1 MILIVFIFF
10 LYMTN
15 KTDNALE
22 ISEIFLKDY
31 KRSDFE
37 ISNVDLT
44 FDIFDEYT
52 LVTNV
57 SRFIKTN
64 LDAKNLELNGEELDL
79 QEIYINDEKLEN
91 NSSNSDE
98 FNKYEIIKNK
108 LIIKNVGDNF
118 VVKTVVKIDPENNKQ
133 LMGLYKS
140 DGMYCT
146 QNEPE
151 GFRRITF
158 HLDRPD
164 VMSLYTTTIIAD
176 KEKYPVLLSNGNKVL
191 EKKLGEGRHL
201 VKWEDP
207 FKKPCYL
214 FALIAGDL
222 EKTTDT
228 FITMSGRKIT
238 LEIFTDA
245 KNQSR
250 IDHAMISL
258 KKAMKWDEERF
269 GREYDLD
276 IFMIVAVDA
285 FNSGAM
291 ENKGLNIFN
300 SAAILCDQ
308 KSATDRDFQYI
319 EAVVAHEYF
328 HNWTGDR
335 ITCRDWFQLTL
346 KEGLTVFRDAEFSAD
361 MGDRTLKR
369 IEDASYMREGQFA
382 EDAGPMSHPIQPQSF
397 IQIENF
403 YTRTVY
409 EKGSEVIRMLQ
420 TFYGVEN
427 FRKALDFYFET
438 YDGQAVTIEEFLYS
452 FEKILDI
459 DLTQFKKSWYR
470 QAGTPIV
477 KIEDSYDEE
486 NKKLEITV
494 SQSCPYPDKTS
505 NSSEKYTD
513 YHFPLQY
520 GLINKYGDDITS
532 GVWEIKKE
540 KEVFV
545 FNDISEKPTLSLL
558 RNFSAPVKLDYNY
571 SLEEDIF
578 LFMNDS
584 DLFNKYEAGQ
594 RMARR
599 VITDIMLEKI
609 DEFPQIVMDAYSKI
623 LTNKELSNGFKAEC
637 LTLPALFTIVEPFEI
652 YEYQKAFDAKKKYQ
666 NIIAD
671 NLEDIFL
678 DIYHKN
684 QNIVF
689 SISSEDIG
697 KRALKN
703 TCLSYLSCVSNAEKK
718 CTSLIMTQFETANNM
733 TDQLKALALLCKNET
748 PEKTNALF
756 DFKLKWQ
763 NDPLVMNKY
772 FAVQASIPNKNA
784 LNIIKKLEKDE
795 SFDGKNPNK
804 IRALYG
810 AFGRSVANF
819 HIETGESYSFIA
831 DKIIEIDSFNNK
843 ASSGLA
849 HVFDEYAKMPENLKS
864 LMKIE
869 LEKILNYKNLE
880 NKPISDALFEV
891 VSKIINNS

>member
-1 MILIVFIFF
+1 
-10 LYMTN
+10 MTDTK
-15 KTDNALE
+15 KTE
-22 ISEIFLKDY
+22 VTEIFLKDY
-31 KRSDFE
+31 TPSAFS
-37 ISNVDLT
+37 ISTVDVT
-44 FDIFDEYT
+44 FDIFEEYT

-57 SRFIKTN
+57 SKFRKIN
-64 LDAKNLELNGEELDL
+64 SDVKNLKLNGEELDL

-91 NSSNSDE
+91 TSLSNSDI
-98 FNKYEIIKNK
+98 YEVSEKF
-108 LIIKNVGDNF
+108 LIIENIEQYLDENSECVL
-118 VVKTVVKIDPENNKQ
+118 KTIVKIDPEKNKQ

-151 GFRRITF
+151 GFRRITY

-176 KEKYPVLLSNGNKVL
+176 KEKYPVLLSNGNKI
-191 EKKLGEGRHL
+191 EAKSFEDDASLGEKRHM

-222 EKTTDT
+222 EVTIDSFTTMT
-228 FITMSGRKIT
+228 GRDIS
-238 LEIFTDA
+238 LQIFTDA

-250 IDHAMISL
+250 ISHAMVSL

-300 SAAILCDQ
+300 SAAILCDE

-361 MGDRTLKR
+361 MGDRILKR

-420 TFYGVEN
+420 TFYGKEN

-438 YDGQAVTIEEFLYS
+438 FDGQAVTIEEFLFS
-452 FEKILDI
+452 FEKTLNI
-459 DLTQFKKSWYR
+459 DLTQFKNSWYL
-470 QAGTPIV
+470 QAGTPTV
-477 KIEDSYDEE
+477 KVTDEYNAEE
-486 NKKLEITV
+486 NIYSLTV
-494 SQSCPYPDKTS
+494 EQSCKYPDKT
-505 NSSEKYTD
+505 NNPEHPYTQ
-513 YHFPLQY
+513 YHFPLQF
-520 GLINKYGDDITS
+520 GLLNKYGKDIKIESNTL
-532 GVWEIKKE
+532 EITKE
-540 KEVFV
+540 TETFV
-545 FNDISEKPTLSLL
+545 FNNITEKPLPSLL
-558 RNFSAPVKLDYNY
+558 RNFSAPVKLEYNY
-571 SLEEDIF
+571 SLEQDIF

-584 DLFNKYEAGQ
+584 DLFNRYEAGQ

-599 VITDIMLEKI
+599 VITDIMLGKI
-609 DEFPQIVMDAYSKI
+609 DEFPEIVLNAYRKI
-623 LTNKELSNGFKAEC
+623 LENSDLSNGFKSEC

-652 YEYQKAFDAKKKYQ
+652 YEYRQAFDAKKKYQ
-666 NIIAD
+666 NIIATH
-671 NLEDIFL
+671 LESIFL
-678 DIYHKN
+678 ETYHKN
-684 QNIVF
+684 QTNTY
-689 SISSEDIG
+689 SITSEAIG
-697 KRALKN
+697 NRALKN
-703 TCLSYLSCVSNAEKK
+703 TCLLYLSESNVNY
-718 CTSLIMTQFETANNM
+718 TNLIMTQFETANNM
-733 TDQLKALALLCKNET
+733 TDKLRSLALLCKTNSQ
-748 PEKTNALF
+748 EKINALF
-756 DFKLKWQ
+756 DFYAEWK

-772 FAVQASIPNKNA
+772 FAVQASTPNE
-784 LNIIKKLEKDE
+784 NILEIIQKLEKEE
-795 SFDGKNPNK
+795 SFDAKNPNK

-810 AFGRSVANF
+810 AFGRSVINF
-819 HIETGESYSFIA
+819 HNENGKAYTFLA
-831 DKIIEIDSFNNK
+831 DKIIEIDAFNNK

-849 HVFDEYAKMPENLKS
+849 HVFDEYAKMPENLQS
-864 LMKIE
+864 LMKIQ
-869 LEKILNYKNLE
+869 LEKILASHN
-880 NKPISDALFEV
+880 ISDALFEV
-891 VSKIINNS
+891 VTKILNVEIGE

>member
-1 MILIVFIFF
+1 ME
-10 LYMTN
+10 
-15 KTDNALE
+15 NA
-22 ISEIFLKDY
+22 EIFLKDY
-31 KRSDFE
+31 TVSNYE
-37 ISNVDLT
+37 ISTVALT
-44 FDIFDEYT
+44 FDIFEEYT
-52 LVTNV
+52 LVTNISEYIFNSKAV
-57 SRFIKTN
+57 YTQENTN
-64 LDAKNLELNGEELDL
+64 LVLNGVGLDL
-79 QEIYINDEKLEN
+79 QEIYINSEKVEKEN
-91 NSSNSDE
+91 
-98 FNKYEIIKNK
+98 YEITKNS
-108 LIIKNVGDNF
+108 LIIKNIETIVSDIFKGF
-118 VVKTVVKIDPENNKQ
+118 ELKTVVKIDPESNKQ

-151 GFRRITF
+151 GFRNITY

-176 KEKYPVLLSNGNKVL
+176 KEKYPVLLSNGNNIKSEDL
-191 EKKLGEGRHL
+191 ENNRHKKI
-201 VKWEDP
+201 WEDP

-222 EKTTDT
+222 EFTEDKFTTMT
-228 FITMSGRKIT
+228 GREIT
-238 LEIFTDA
+238 LQIFTDA

-250 IDHAMISL
+250 IDHAMVSL

-403 YTRTVY
+403 YTQTVY

-420 TFYGVEN
+420 TLYGKEN

-438 YDGQAVTIEEFLYS
+438 YDGQAVTIEEFLFS
-452 FEKILDI
+452 FEKTLNI
-459 DLTQFKKSWYR
+459 DLTQFKKSWYF
-470 QAGTPIV
+470 QAGTPTVTIT
-477 KIEDSYDEE
+477 DEYNSE
-486 NKKLEITV
+486 EKKYSVTV
-494 SQSCPYPDKTS
+494 EQSCDYPKKPQES
-505 NSSEKYTD
+505 YTD
-513 YHFPLQY
+513 YHFPLQFGFLTKN
-520 GLINKYGDDITS
+520 GLPIDLGEQSDIL
-532 GVWEIKKE
+532 EITKKSETFVFENIKE
-540 KEVFV
+540 K
-545 FNDISEKPTLSLL
+545 PLPSLL
-558 RNFSAPVKLDYNY
+558 RNFSAPVKLDYSY
-571 SLEEDIF
+571 TLEQDLF
-578 LFMNDS
+578 LFMNDT

-594 RMARR
+594 RVARR

-609 DEFPQIVMDAYSKI
+609 DEFPESVIKAYEKI
-623 LTNKELSNGFKAEC
+623 LLHSDLSNGFKAEC
-637 LTLPALFTIVEPFEI
+637 LTLPALFTIVEPFEV
-652 YEYQKAFDAKKKYQ
+652 YEYKKAFEAKKKYQ
-666 NIIAD
+666 NIIA
-671 NLEDIFL
+671 NHLEEIFL
-678 DIYHKN
+678 STYHKN
-684 QNIVF
+684 QVNIY

-703 TCLSYLSCVSNAEKK
+703 TCLSFLSASDKDYQRF
-718 CTSLIMTQFETANNM
+718 IMTQFEIANNM
-733 TDQLKALALLCKNET
+733 TDKLRALALLCKT
-748 PEKTNALF
+748 DSPEKTNALF
-756 DFKLKWQ
+756 DFNAEWK

-772 FAVQASIPNKNA
+772 FAVQASTPNEKS
-784 LNIIKKLEKDE
+784 LEIIKELEKNE
-795 SFDGKNPNK
+795 SFDLKNPNK

-810 AFGRSVANF
+810 AFGRSVINF
-819 HIETGESYSFIA
+819 HNENGDAYEFIA
-831 DKIIEIDSFNNK
+831 NKIIEIDMFNNK

-849 HVFDEYAKMPENLKS
+849 HVFDEYAKMPDNLRS
-864 LMKIE
+864 LMKTQ
-869 LEKILNYKNLE
+869 LEKILEFPNSE
-880 NKPISDALFEV
+880 NKNISDALFEV
-891 VSKIINNS
+891 VSKILKSGE

>member
-1 MILIVFIFF
+1 
-10 LYMTN
+10 MTN
-15 KTDNALE
+15 INSTEAQE
-22 ISEIFLKDY
+22 IYLKDY
-31 KRSDFE
+31 TPSAFSIE
-37 ISNVDLT
+37 TVDLT
-44 FDIFDEYT
+44 FEIFEEYT

-57 SRFIKTN
+57 SKFTKTN
-64 LDAKNLELNGEELDL
+64 ATVKHLELNGEELDL
-79 QEIYINDEKLEN
+79 QEIYINEKKLEN
-91 NSSNSDE
+91 NIE
-98 FNKYEIIKNK
+98 IYEVSENK
-108 LIIKNVGDNF
+108 LIIKNVAESLIL
-118 VVKTVVKIDPENNKQ
+118 KTVVKIDPENNKQ
-133 LMGLYKS
+133 LMGLYKA

-151 GFRRITF
+151 GFRRITY

-176 KEKYPVLLSNGNKVL
+176 KEKYPVLLSNGNNIESEDLENNRHKKVW
-191 EKKLGEGRHL
+191 
-201 VKWEDP
+201 VDP

-222 EKTTDT
+222 EYTEDT
-228 FITMSGRKIT
+228 FTTMSGREIS
-238 LEIFTDA
+238 LQIFTDA

-250 IDHAMISL
+250 ISHAMESL

-382 EDAGPMSHPIQPQSF
+382 EDAGPMAHPIQPQSF

-420 TFYGVEN
+420 TFYGKEN
-427 FRKALDFYFET
+427 FRRALDFYFENF
-438 YDGQAVTIEEFLYS
+438 DGQAVTIEEFLFS
-452 FEKILDI
+452 FEKTLNI
-459 DLTQFKKSWYR
+459 DLTQFKKSWYH

-477 KIEDSYDEE
+477 TVTDEYDAEEKI
-486 NKKLEITV
+486 LQITV
-494 SQSCPYPDKTS
+494 SQSCPYPKKTE
-505 NSSEKYTD
+505 NYTH
-513 YHFPLQY
+513 YHFPLQF
-520 GLINKYGDDITS
+520 GMLNKYGDDMNIESNILEITQ
-532 GVWEIKKE
+532 ETETFTFTNIT
-540 KEVFV
+540 
-545 FNDISEKPTLSLL
+545 EKPLLSLL
-558 RNFSAPVKLDYNY
+558 RNFSAPVKIKYNY
-571 SLEEDIF
+571 TLEQDIF

-584 DLFNKYEAGQ
+584 DLFNRYEAGQ

-599 VITDIMLEKI
+599 VITDIMLENI
-609 DEFPQIVMDAYSKI
+609 DEFPESVLLAYKS
-623 LTNKELSNGFKAEC
+623 LLQEKEVSNGFIAEC
-637 LTLPALFTIVEPFEI
+637 LTLPALFTIVEQFPV
-652 YEYQKAFDAKKKYQ
+652 YEYKKAFEAKKKYK
-666 NIIAD
+666 NIVATY
-671 NLEDIFL
+671 LETLFL
-678 DIYHKN
+678 ELYHEN
-684 QNIVF
+684 QNTIF
-689 SISSEDIG
+689 SLTNEAIG
-697 KRALKN
+697 ARSLKN
-703 TCLSYLSCVSNAEKK
+703 MCLDYLSDSN
-718 CTSLIMTQFETANNM
+718 TDYTNLIMTQFETANNM
-733 TDQLKALALLCKNET
+733 TDTLRSLALLCKT
-748 PEKTNALF
+748 DSQEKINALF
-756 DFKLKWQ
+756 DFNAEWK

-772 FAVQASIPNKNA
+772 FAVQASIPNENS
-784 LNIIKKLEKDE
+784 LDLIKTLEKEE
-795 SFDGKNPNK
+795 SFDDKNPNK

-810 AFGRSVANF
+810 AFGRSVINF
-819 HIETGESYSFIA
+819 HKEDGSAYAFLA
-831 DKIIEIDSFNNK
+831 DKILEIDTFNNK

-849 HVFDEYAKMPENLKS
+849 HVFDEYAKMPPVLQS
-864 LMKIE
+864 QMKKE
-869 LEKILNYKNLE
+869 LEKILSWKHENGKN
-880 NKPISDALFEV
+880 ISDALFEV
-891 VSKIINNS
+891 VSKILNVQGE